1 MTVENAIDTYLRAD
15 STLCSYIGGSTPR
28 IYWMQAPENATLP
41 YLVYTKVSDPDD
53 QQFFAKD
60 TGRARIQFDIVSTTK
75 ASYVID
81 ERLRTLMRGI
91 TGTMGGLTV
100 TLVSP
105 INRRSRFNAD
115 TTRYVWSSDYEV
127 MAQY

>member
-15 STLCSYIGGSTPR
+15 STLCSYIGGSAPR

-41 YLVYTKVSDPDD
+41 YIVYTKVSDPDD

-60 TGRARIQFDIVSTTK
+60 TGRARIQLDIVSTTK

-115 TTRYVWSSDYEV
+115 TNRYVWSSDYEV

>member
-15 STLCSYIGGSTPR
+15 STLCSYIGASAPR
-28 IYWMQAPENATLP
+28 IYWTQAPENATMP
-41 YLVYTKVSDPDD
+41 YLVYSKVSDPDD
-53 QQFFAKD
+53 QQFFGKD
-60 TGRARIQFDIVSTTK
+60 TGRARIQFDIVSATK
-75 ASYVID
+75 SSYLID

-91 TGTMGGLTV
+91 TGNMGGLTV

-115 TTRYVWSSDYEV
+115 TMRYVWSSDYEV
-127 MAQY
+127 QAQY